1 VSIKRWI
8 LPLLLVAGAWPGI
21 AVAAPVRD
29 PVTHKPFS
37 CPDPNVLDARTGAY
51 RYYTVCTS
59 DYYPDAFPIRGSN
72 DLRSWKLLGYVFPA
86 HHQPWWALQSP
97 AGRYWS
103 PELYRIGGRWVVYF
117 AATYDAVRVA
127 LKLPGAATPA
137 PWVIGVATARSLRGP
152 WNSRLLHYRGQ
163 FNALGEEQE
172 NYGGDIDPS
181 MVQDPRSGQ
190 MYLFWAQQHTSIW
203 AAKLS
208 SDGLEL
214 ASAVHQ
220 VLWAE
225 PGWECGA
232 IDHSCTVEGPAP
244 LYHDGWFYLLYSGA
258 STWDGSYAVG
268 AAVARDPL
276 SVFTRIGD
284 SPILRSGYGWQAP
297 GGASHPVTGPD
308 GQQYLF
314 YHATR
319 GADTSRASENRFLMV
334 GHFRWT
340 GAGGF
345 YPIVNHGQAG

>member
-1 VSIKRWI
+1 MV
-8 LPLLLVAGAWPGI
+8 LLVLAAAAWPAGA
-21 AVAAPVRD
+21 AAAPVRD
-29 PVTHKPFS
+29 PVTHRPFS
-37 CPDPNVLDARTGAY
+37 CPDPNVLDAKTGGY
-51 RYYTVCTS
+51 RYYMVCTS
-59 DYYPDAFPIRGSN
+59 DYHPDAFPIRASN
-72 DLRSWKLLGYVFPA
+72 DLRTWRLLGYIFPA
-86 HHQPWWALQSP
+86 HHQPWWALRSP
-97 AGRYWS
+97 VGHYWS
-103 PELYRIGGRWVVYF
+103 PELYRIRGRWVVYF
-117 AATYDAVRVA
+117 AATYDSVRVA
-127 LKLPGAATPA
+127 LKLPGVDTPA
-137 PWVIGVATARSLRGP
+137 PWVIGVATASSLRGP

-163 FNALGEEQE
+163 FNALGDAQE

-203 AAKLS
+203 SAKLS

-220 VLWAE
+220 VLWAQ

-232 IDHSCTVEGPAP
+232 VDHSCTVEGPAP
-244 LYHDGWFYLLYSGA
+244 LYRDGWFYLLYSGG

-276 SVFTRIGD
+276 SMFVRIGD
-284 SPILRSGYGWQAP
+284 SPILRSGYGWEGP

-319 GADTSRASENRFLMV
+319 GADTARISENRFLMV

-340 GAGGF
+340 GPADF